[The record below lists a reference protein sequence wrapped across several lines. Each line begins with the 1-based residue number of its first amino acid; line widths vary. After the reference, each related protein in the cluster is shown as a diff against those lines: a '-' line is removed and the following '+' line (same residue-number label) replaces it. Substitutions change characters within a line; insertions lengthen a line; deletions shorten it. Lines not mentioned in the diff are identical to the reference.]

1 MTFMRSAALAAI
13 MAAAALGTSLTAANA
28 HGKKHHHHPHHLFHS
43 HSHGLIVL
51 GTSVDPCIKWYH
63 RYLRTGHKAF
73 LYRYHAC
80 MR

>member
-13 MAAAALGTSLTAANA
+13 VAAAALGTGLTAANA
-28 HGKKHHHHPHHLFHS
+28 HGKKHHHPHHLFHS